1 MGRRSREHRRA
12 VIAGVEKPVSTP
24 TSVQLVLRCGKCRA
38 LVVESRVTL
47 HLKECQPGGA
57 RCGKCGGMFKPEIF
71 LDHFKACPGPKKS
84 VPVEIPP
91 GPLGDH
97 EVLVDKGGQGEV
109 SRG

>member
-57 RCGKCGGMFKPEIF
+57 RCGKCGGIFKPEIF
-71 LDHFKACPGPKKS
+71 LFHFKACAGPKKA
-84 VPVEIPP
+84 VPVELPP
-91 GPLGDH
+91 GPLAGDH
-97 EVLVDKGGQGEV
+97 GEV